1 MNILVID
8 GDLSEGKIKNAYRK
22 GNCETLIRFNILAK
36 SLEIRWPKAAEI
48 NKAYALLR
56 KAYSFED

>member
-36 SLEIRWPKAAEI
+36 SLEIRWPKSRRDQQSLCTSP
-48 NKAYALLR
+48 KGV
-56 KAYSFED
+56 FV